1 MKYKKLIHLVFL
13 PLALAFFMSACGG
26 SDSSNQTQVTDTEL
40 VEPDIEPK
48 AESQVLIQKCST
60 IVDNAFTAIE
70 SGDTLVSEDAN
81 TSVKLTYNE
90 NDTRY
95 VCVVDGNAYIL
106 R

>member
-1 MKYKKLIHLVFL
+1 MKYKKILHLAFL
-13 PLALAFFMSACGG
+13 PLAVLLLMSACGG
-26 SDSSNQTQVTDTEL
+26 SDSSSQTQVTDTEITDPE
-40 VEPDIEPK
+40 VEPET
-48 AESQVLIQKCST
+48 ETQVLIERCST

-95 VCVVDGNAYIL
+95 VCIVDGNAYIL